1 MLQDIEKG
9 NHDDKECEKYCKW
22 YKDQFGQK
30 LPKCQFKGNKSKI
43 QDLIRKV
50 HIDSDGSVTEIQF
63 VNKTSQ
69 GTKSLQTKMKI
80 CDEYEEEFS
89 Q

>member
-9 NHDDKECEKYCKW
+9 NHDDEKCKEYCND
-22 YKDQFGQK
+22 YKGKFGQE
-30 LPKCQFKGNKSKI
+30 LPNCQFKGNKSKI

-69 GTKSLQTKMKI
+69 GTKSLQTKMKN
-80 CDEYEEEFS
+80 FFRRK
-89 Q
+89 

>member
-1 MLQDIEKG
+1 MSSMLQDIEKG
-9 NHDDKECEKYCKW
+9 NHNDKACQEYCRR
-22 YKDQFGQK
+22 YKEIFGQN
-30 LPKCQFKGNKSKI
+30 LPNCRFKGNKSKI

-69 GTKSLQTKMKI
+69 GTKSLQTKMKN
-80 CDEYEEEFS
+80 FFRRK
-89 Q
+89 